1 MQFKPAICYKMAHVT
16 HTEREE
22 RGFVSFYEAK
32 ARVWRFYAS
41 HLYDMCYVSQSSQPK
56 ISVEAVVKRC
66 EKKTVNCES
75 EFYVTAK
82 NSNVGSQLML
92 WKMTVPSMKMLQW
105 DSLKSCTQS
114 AEPRYKPKAYSV
126 FCLARP
132 TTLVGMKVLPQ
143 NRDIVVLQ
151 STQKEIELFNC
162 SKMRESNA
170 DLSCRRIPDCSLIGL
185 PSAGRGLMSFNRLRP
200 CQLLASDVDGNICIW
215 TIRNREEAR
224 SVVTAETTILASQ
237 TMGVRDLSW
246 HPLHISLFATV
257 GDSRKLCIWDMR
269 SLGEHKPALVEE
281 VHDAT
286 ATCIAF
292 NRFNEVLINTASEDK
307 TIKVW
312 DLRCMKK
319 PFYAI
324 RTLTGEIN
332 KMKYSNY
339 MESVF
344 ATSSNESVFIWDLS
358 QIKLTDDSSP
368 VEHEPL
374 FVHGGHMGKVTDFS
388 WLFCD
393 RHYPLS
399 MCSISEDG
407 PIHMWQL
414 NSYAFLPARKVDR
427 TDAVQQ
433 FKPVKEVQ
441 SSSAA
446 SGVKRSKA
454 AKLQRNAAAS
464 K

>member
-1 MQFKPAICYKMAHVT
+1 MAHVMN
-16 HTEREE
+16 TEREE
-22 RGFVSFYEAK
+22 RGPVSFYEAK
-32 ARVWRFYAS
+32 ARIWRFYAS

-56 ISVEAVVKRC
+56 ISIEALVKRC

-82 NSNVGSQLML
+82 NSNGGSQLML

-105 DSLKSCTQS
+105 DSLKKR
-114 AEPRYKPKAYSV
+114 A
-126 FCLARP
+126 

-143 NRDIVVLQ
+143 NRDIVALQ
-151 STQKEIELFNC
+151 STQKKIELFNC
-162 SKMRESNA
+162 SKMRENNA
-170 DLSCRRIPDCSLIGL
+170 DLSCRRLPDCGLIGL
-185 PSAGRGLMSFNRLRP
+185 PSAGKGLMSFNRLRP
-200 CQLLASDVDGNICIW
+200 CQLLASDVGGNICIW
-215 TIRNREEAR
+215 TIRNQEEAR

-257 GDSRKLCIWDMR
+257 GDSRKLCLWDMR
-269 SLGEHKPALVEE
+269 SLGDHKPALVEE
-281 VHDAT
+281 VHDAA

-324 RTLTGEIN
+324 RTSTSEIN

-344 ATSSNESVFIWDLS
+344 ATSCNESVFIWDLS

-407 PIHMWQL
+407 PIQMWQL

-427 TDAVQQ
+427 VDGLQQ
-433 FKPVKEVQ
+433 FKPLKEVQ
-441 SSSAA
+441 SSNAA
-446 SGVKRSKA
+446 AAAAVKRSKA
-454 AKLQRNAAAS
+454 TKLQRNAAAS

>member
-1 MQFKPAICYKMAHVT
+1 
-16 HTEREE
+16 
-22 RGFVSFYEAK
+22 
-32 ARVWRFYAS
+32 
-41 HLYDMCYVSQSSQPK
+41 
-56 ISVEAVVKRC
+56 
-66 EKKTVNCES
+66 
-75 EFYVTAK
+75 
-82 NSNVGSQLML
+82 
-92 WKMTVPSMKMLQW
+92 
-105 DSLKSCTQS
+105 
-114 AEPRYKPKAYSV
+114 
-126 FCLARP
+126 
-132 TTLVGMKVLPQ
+132 
-143 NRDIVVLQ
+143 
-151 STQKEIELFNC
+151 
-162 SKMRESNA
+162 MRESNA

-237 TMGVRDLSW
+237 TM
-246 HPLHISLFATV
+246 

-374 FVHGGHMGKVTDFS
+374 FVHGGHMGKRRRT
-388 WLFCD
+388 
-393 RHYPLS
+393 Y
-399 MCSISEDG
+399 
-407 PIHMWQL
+407 
-414 NSYAFLPARKVDR
+414 SYVATELICIFTR
-427 TDAVQQ
+427 T
-433 FKPVKEVQ
+433 KGG
-441 SSSAA
+441 S
-446 SGVKRSKA
+446 
-454 AKLQRNAAAS
+454 N
-464 K
+464 